1 MQFWA
6 EGFGALAVIF
16 NVIGYRQ
23 NTVERYLV
31 VSSIA
36 LFCVSVHFFML
47 DAMAA
52 GVGCMLASLRNVVAL
67 KHRGKGILIGFVA
80 ANLAFLAYE
89 WFVLDHSALILVAY
103 SSALIFTVGSIVLR
117 DATRIR
123 QWFILAEVLGLIYAV
138 AVGSIFGT
146 VFNIANL
153 ISIVVKL
160 LQDKRLKHAS

>member
-16 NVIGYRQ
+16 NFIGYRQ
-23 NTVERYLV
+23 NTVERYLM
-31 VSSIA
+31 VSAVA
-36 LFCVSVHFFML
+36 LFCVSIHFFML

-52 GVGCMLASLRNVVAL
+52 GIGCLLASIRNVVAL
-67 KHRGKGILIGFVA
+67 KNRGKGVLIGFVA

-89 WFVLDHSALILVAY
+89 WFILNHGWLIFFAY
-103 SSALIFTVGSIVLR
+103 SSALIFTIGSIVLR

-123 QWFILAEVLGLIYAV
+123 QWFILAEILGLIYAV

-146 VFNIANL
+146 IFNITNL
-153 ISIVVKL
+153 TSIITKL
-160 LQDKRLKHAS
+160 VQDRKLKQAS